1 MAGQIEPIARM
12 AQQLSRLPG
21 IGAKT
26 AQRLAYHIVSLPE
39 DQVHEL
45 ASAIWQG
52 RKAVKYCSIC
62 GNYTVEDPCPICAD
76 ERRHN
81 GVICVVRD
89 PRDVAA
95 MERMRDFKG
104 CYHVLHGTISP
115 MEGVGP
121 EDIRIRELL
130 ARVGKEDIHE
140 VILATN
146 PDIEGE
152 ATASYI
158 ARLLKPMGILVT
170 RIAHH
175 TDHAVVPLFI
185 RADRAGVLHRVVAA
199 DRAVF
204 YRLAALPDGAGQL
217 VHLIFRQGDDVIR
230 QPLRGLCADAGQAG
244 KLLRHP
250 RDGFN
255 LPGHG

>member
-76 ERRHN
+76 EKRHN

-115 MEGVGP
+115 MEGIGP

-130 ARVGKEDIHE
+130 ARIGYPRGHFGDQSGYRRRSDGK
-140 VILATN
+140 
-146 PDIEGE
+146 
-152 ATASYI
+152 
-158 ARLLKPMGILVT
+158 
-170 RIAHH
+170 
-175 TDHAVVPLFI
+175 
-185 RADRAGVLHRVVAA
+185 LHRPPAQA
-199 DRAVF
+199 DGDFGHAHRARPARRRRSRI
-204 YRLAALPDGAGQL
+204 YR
-217 VHLIFRQGDDVIR
+217 
-230 QPLRGLCADAGQAG
+230 RGDAGQGDGRAHPNVNY
-244 KLLRHP
+244 KKATERSAAFLMKRRKKEKHHSQTPLRK
-250 RDGFN
+250 R
-255 LPGHG
+255 L